1 MKVEETALPGVLLLR
16 PPVFRD
22 GRGFFR
28 ETWRADRY
36 AAAGIAGPFVQDNV
50 SLSTRGVLR
59 GLHFQEPGAQGKL
72 VSVLR
77 GEVWDV
83 AVDVRAG
90 SPTFGRWVGYTLS
103 AENGCQLWVP
113 EGFAHGFV
121 VTSDE
126 ALFAYK
132 CTGLYLPDAERI
144 VLWNDEDL
152 AIAWPAAGEPR
163 VSPRDAAGVRLRDLA
178 PEHLP
183 RYARAA

>member
-1 MKVEETALPGVLLLR
+1 MNVQETGLPGVLLVQ

-22 GRGFFR
+22 ARGFFR
-28 ETWRADRY
+28 ETWRADQY
-36 AAAGIAGPFVQDNV
+36 AGIGITGPFVQDNV
-50 SLSTRGVLR
+50 SLSARGVLR

-72 VSVLR
+72 VCVLR

-90 SPTFGRWVGYTLS
+90 SPTFGRWTGYPLS
-103 AENGCQLWVP
+103 AENGWQLWIP

-132 CTGLYLPDAERI
+132 CTAPYRPEAEGT
-144 VLWNDEDL
+144 VLWNDPDL
-152 AIAWPAAGEPR
+152 GIEWPAVEPV
-163 VSPRDAAGVRLRDLA
+163 VSYKDERGVRLRDI
-178 PEHLP
+178 PRERLP
-183 RYARAA
+183 RWNP